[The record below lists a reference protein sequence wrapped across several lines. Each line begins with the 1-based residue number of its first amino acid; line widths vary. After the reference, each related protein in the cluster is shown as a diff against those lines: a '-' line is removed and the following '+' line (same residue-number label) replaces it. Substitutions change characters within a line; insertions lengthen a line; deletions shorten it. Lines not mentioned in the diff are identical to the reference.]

1 MQTQISQPKAAAQ
14 DSAAR
19 HVNDLFDSLQRGSAV
34 DGREFKQL
42 IDHVPIAIVASKQMG
57 GEHQIVYENKCFEA
71 KTRRSA
77 KEIIGK
83 DWSCLNCFR
92 HEDDPDVT
100 IESALRHGGEFL
112 GTFSLAEPSRLLFE
126 AYARGMQDDN
136 ATYQIVAL
144 VDATVRESVRDEEH
158 AKQLRFKDVLFN
170 EIQHRVRNNLQLI
183 AVLIRLEARSAR
195 LGEQINLD
203 RLAGRISSMKFLY
216 DELSPNPAA
225 ETIDLAHYLSNIAS
239 GAMRTN
245 AVEGIRLDLQVESI
259 SVSVNIAMPLG
270 LIVNELLTNAF
281 KYAFSGKVTGTIT
294 VHCLPRGEGWHEV
307 MVADDG
313 VGYPP
318 GVRWPMEGK
327 LGALVFHTLAENVK
341 TDLQFDSHPGK
352 GTRITIAF
360 DHVLRRAM
368 PGWFAHGPEHAGMS
382 GTSR

>member
-1 MQTQISQPKAAAQ
+1 MQTQMLQPTAAVQDQGSAAQ
-14 DSAAR
+14 
-19 HVNDLFDSLQRGSAV
+19 HVNDLFDSLQ
-34 DGREFKQL
+34 DGQAADSYEFKNL

-57 GEHQIVYENKCFEA
+57 GEHRIVYANKCFET
-71 KTRRSA
+71 KTRRTA
-77 KEIIGK
+77 EEIIGQ

-92 HEDDPDVT
+92 HEGDPDVT
-100 IESALRHGGEFL
+100 IESALRGGGEFL

-126 AYARGMQDDN
+126 AYARGMQDDAAN
-136 ATYQIVAL
+136 YQIVAL
-144 VDATVRESVRDEEH
+144 VDATARDSTRDEEH
-158 AKQLRFKDVLFN
+158 AKQLRYKDALFN

-195 LGEQINLD
+195 LGEQVNLD
-203 RLAGRISSMKFLY
+203 RLAGRIESMKFLY

-245 AVEGIRLDLQVESI
+245 GVEGIRLDLQVESA

-281 KYAFSGKVTGTIT
+281 KYAFSGRDTGTIT
-294 VHCLPRGEGWHEV
+294 VHCLSRGEGWHEV

-341 TDLQFDSHPGK
+341 TDLQFDSTPGG
-352 GTRITIAF
+352 GTRIRIAF
-360 DHVLRRAM
+360 GQDLRQAK
-368 PGWFAHGPEHAGMS
+368 PGWFAHGPEPS
-382 GTSR
+382 KQ